1 MRYLFLDKTKNNKLF
16 EVITILYIRGCIIEA
31 NKEDSDQDVL
41 TKEDIKKININL
53 TSDIYFDIQHNREPI
68 TGCRLIENTVI
79 DYPVSI
85 AGQMINP
92 GSWVGTVEV
101 NNTELEQLILNG
113 TIKGF
118 SLFSYANGKTT
129 YKEVL
134 DKADVYPL
142 FISFVEYPAN
152 HILFEVLDRDSYIS
166 KMEDVSLADEKG
178 LIDKIKELLNK
189 YEETSEEEQKIADKE
204 VEEVTEETAV
214 EKADELE
221 DEVVEPGKI
230 EEKTEATDVVESEE
244 SLQPEQLSEDKTVEE
259 EPVVVKEEEETAC
272 EKADE
277 AGTAVETQEKEEPVV
292 EKDETGV
299 TNADL
304 LNVLIE
310 IRNAL
315 VSETEEEIVEDG
327 IVTVEEALAE
337 EPETYIIK
345 QASAKVEDVKEIKQE
360 PKQYFDMF
368 GKKIQ

>member
-1 MRYLFLDKTKNNKLF
+1 M
-16 EVITILYIRGCIIEA
+16 
-31 NKEDSDQDVL
+31 
-41 TKEDIKKININL
+41 
-53 TSDIYFDIQHNREPI
+53 
-68 TGCRLIENTVI
+68 IENTII

-85 AGQMINP
+85 GGQMINP

-101 NNTELEQLILNG
+101 NNSDLEQLILNG

-118 SLFSYANGKTT
+118 SLFSYAGGNTT

-166 KMEDVSLADEKG
+166 KMEDESLADEKG

-189 YEETSEEEQKIADKE
+189 YEETSEEEQNIVDKE
-204 VEEVTEETAV
+204 VEEITEEETAV
-214 EKADELE
+214 EKAEQLE
-221 DEVVEPGKI
+221 DEVVEPQPI
-230 EEKTEATDVVESEE
+230 EEQSTAEDVVETDTQV
-244 SLQPEQLSEDKTVEE
+244 QPQQLSEDKTVEE
-259 EPVVVKEEEETAC
+259 EPVVVKEDVEDTTC
-272 EKADE
+272 QKADE
-277 AGTAVETQEKEEPVV
+277 EPSIAVETQEKEPVV
-292 EKDETGV
+292 EKDETGI

-310 IRNAL
+310 IRDAL
-315 VSETEEEIVEDG
+315 INDSEEEITEEE
-327 IVTVEEALAE
+327 IVTVEEALEE

-345 QASAKVEDVKEIKQE
+345 QASAKVDNVAQNKKE

>member
-1 MRYLFLDKTKNNKLF
+1 M
-16 EVITILYIRGCIIEA
+16 ITILYIRGCIIEA
-31 NKEDSDQDVL
+31 NKEDSDQDIL

-53 TSDIYFDIQHNREPI
+53 TSDIYFDIQHNCEPI

-85 AGQMINP
+85 GGQMINP

-101 NNTELEQLILNG
+101 NNSDLEQLILNG

-118 SLFSYANGKTT
+118 SLFSYAGGNTT

-134 DKADVYPL
+134 DKSDVYPL

-166 KMEDVSLADEKG
+166 KMEDESLADEKS

-189 YEETSEEEQKIADKE
+189 YEETTGEEEAIVDKE
-204 VEEVTEETAV
+204 VEESVADATEEETAV
-214 EKADELE
+214 EKAEELE
-221 DEVVEPGKI
+221 DEVVEPQPI
-230 EEKTEATDVVESEE
+230 EEEATAEDVVETDEKVQPQQLAEE
-244 SLQPEQLSEDKTVEE
+244 KTVEE
-259 EPVVVKEEEETAC
+259 EPVVVKEDCVCDGEEAI
-272 EKADE
+272 
-277 AGTAVETQEKEEPVV
+277 AVETQEEEPVV
-292 EKDETGV
+292 EKDESGI

-304 LNVLIE
+304 LGVLVE
-310 IRNAL
+310 IRDAL
-315 VSETEEEIVEDG
+315 VNNAEEEIVEEE
-327 IVTVEEALAE
+327 VLTVEEALEE

-345 QASAKVEDVKEIKQE
+345 QASAKVEAVAETKKE

-368 GKKIQ
+368 GKKIQQ

>member
-1 MRYLFLDKTKNNKLF
+1 M
-16 EVITILYIRGCIIEA
+16 ITILYIRGCIIEA
-31 NKEDSDQDVL
+31 NKEDSDQDIL

-53 TSDIYFDIQHNREPI
+53 TSDIYFDIQHNCEPI
-68 TGCRLIENTVI
+68 TGCRLIENTII

-85 AGQMINP
+85 GGQMINP

-101 NNTELEQLILNG
+101 NNSDLEQLILNG

-118 SLFSYANGKTT
+118 SLFSYAGGNTT

-166 KMEDVSLADEKG
+166 KMEDESLADEKG

-189 YEETSEEEQKIADKE
+189 YEETSEEKQNIVDKE
-204 VEEVTEETAV
+204 VEEITEEETAV
-214 EKADELE
+214 EKAEELE
-221 DEVVEPGKI
+221 DEVVEPEKI
-230 EEKTEATDVVESEE
+230 EEESEATDVMESDGN
-244 SLQPEQLSEDKTVEE
+244 LQPEQLSEDKTVEE
-259 EPVVVKEEEETAC
+259 EPVVVKEDVEDTTC
-272 EKADE
+272 QKADE
-277 AGTAVETQEKEEPVV
+277 EPSIAVETQEKEPVV
-292 EKDETGV
+292 EKDETGI

-310 IRNAL
+310 IRDAL
-315 VSETEEEIVEDG
+315 INDSEEEITEEE
-327 IVTVEEALAE
+327 IVTVEEALEE

-345 QASAKVEDVKEIKQE
+345 QASAKVDNVAQKKKE

>member
-1 MRYLFLDKTKNNKLF
+1 M
-16 EVITILYIRGCIIEA
+16 ITILYIRGCIIEA
-31 NKEDSDQDVL
+31 NKEDSDQDIL

-53 TSDIYFDIQHNREPI
+53 TSDIYFDIQHNCEPI
-68 TGCRLIENTVI
+68 TGCRLIENTII

-85 AGQMINP
+85 GGQMINP

-101 NNTELEQLILNG
+101 NNSDLEQLILNG

-118 SLFSYANGKTT
+118 SLFSYAGGNTT

-166 KMEDVSLADEKG
+166 KMEDENLADEKS

-189 YEETSEEEQKIADKE
+189 YEETTTEEEPIVDKE
-204 VEEVTEETAV
+204 VEESVVDATDETGV
-214 EKADELE
+214 EKAEQLE
-221 DEVVEPGKI
+221 DEVVDPQPIEEQPTAKDVVETDTQVQPQQLS
-230 EEKTEATDVVESEE
+230 EEKTVE
-244 SLQPEQLSEDKTVEE
+244 K
-259 EPVVVKEEEETAC
+259 
-272 EKADE
+272 
-277 AGTAVETQEKEEPVV
+277 EPVV

-304 LNVLIE
+304 LSVLVE
-310 IRNAL
+310 IRDAL
-315 VSETEEEIVEDG
+315 VNESMEESIEEMA
-327 IVTVEEALAE
+327 TVEEVLE
-337 EPETYIIK
+337 DEPETYIIK
-345 QASAKVEDVKEIKQE
+345 QASAKVDNVAQKKKE

-368 GKKIQ
+368 GKKIQQ

>member
-1 MRYLFLDKTKNNKLF
+1 M
-16 EVITILYIRGCIIEA
+16 ITILYIRGCIIEA
-31 NKEDSDQDVL
+31 NKEDSDQDIL

-53 TSDIYFDIQHNREPI
+53 TSDIYFDIQHNCEPI
-68 TGCRLIENTVI
+68 TGCRLIENTII
-79 DYPVSI
+79 DYPISI
-85 AGQMINP
+85 GGQMINP

-101 NNTELEQLILNG
+101 NNSDLEQLILNG

-118 SLFSYANGKTT
+118 SLFSYAGGNTT

-166 KMEDVSLADEKG
+166 KMEDESLADEKS

-189 YEETSEEEQKIADKE
+189 YEETTEEAIVDKE
-204 VEEVTEETAV
+204 VEESVVDATEESAV
-214 EKADELE
+214 EKAEELE
-221 DEVVEPGKI
+221 DEVVEPQPI
-230 EEKTEATDVVESEE
+230 EEQSTAEDVVETDTEV
-244 SLQPEQLSEDKTVEE
+244 QPQQLSEDKTVEE
-259 EPVVVKEEEETAC
+259 EPVVVKEDEECETVV

-277 AGTAVETQEKEEPVV
+277 EPSIAVETQEKEPVV

-304 LNVLIE
+304 LTVLVE
-310 IRNAL
+310 IRDAL
-315 VSETEEEIVEDG
+315 VNESVEESIEEVA
-327 IVTVEEALAE
+327 TVEEVLEE

-345 QASAKVEDVKEIKQE
+345 QASAKVDNVAQKKKE

-368 GKKIQ
+368 GKKIQQ

>member
-1 MRYLFLDKTKNNKLF
+1 M
-16 EVITILYIRGCIIEA
+16 ITILYIRGCIIEA
-31 NKEDSDQDVL
+31 NKEDSDQDIL

-53 TSDIYFDIQHNREPI
+53 TSDIYFDIQHNCEPI
-68 TGCRLIENTVI
+68 TGCRLIENTII

-85 AGQMINP
+85 GGQMINP

-101 NNTELEQLILNG
+101 NNSDLEQLILNG

-118 SLFSYANGKTT
+118 SLFSYAGGNTT

-166 KMEDVSLADEKG
+166 KMEDENLADEKS

-189 YEETSEEEQKIADKE
+189 YEETTTEEAIVDKE
-204 VEEVTEETAV
+204 VEESVVDATEEETAV
-214 EKADELE
+214 EKAEQLE
-221 DEVVEPGKI
+221 DEVVEPQSI
-230 EEKTEATDVVESEE
+230 EEQPTAEDVVQTDTEVQPQQLSEEKTVE
-244 SLQPEQLSEDKTVEE
+244 K
-259 EPVVVKEEEETAC
+259 EPVVVKEDEECETVV

-277 AGTAVETQEKEEPVV
+277 EPSIAVETQEPVV

-304 LNVLIE
+304 LTVLVE
-310 IRNAL
+310 IRDAL
-315 VSETEEEIVEDG
+315 VNESMEESVEEMA
-327 IVTVEEALAE
+327 TVEEVLEE

-345 QASAKVEDVKEIKQE
+345 QASAKVDNVAQKKKE

-368 GKKIQ
+368 GKKIQQ

>member
-1 MRYLFLDKTKNNKLF
+1 M
-16 EVITILYIRGCIIEA
+16 ITILYIRGCIIEA
-31 NKEDSDQDVL
+31 NKEDSDQDIL

-53 TSDIYFDIQHNREPI
+53 TSDIYFDIQHNCEPI
-68 TGCRLIENTVI
+68 TGCRLIENTII

-85 AGQMINP
+85 GGQMINP

-101 NNTELEQLILNG
+101 NNSDLEQLILNE

-118 SLFSYANGKTT
+118 SLFSYAGGNTT

-166 KMEDVSLADEKG
+166 KMEDENLADEKS

-189 YEETSEEEQKIADKE
+189 YEETTTEEEAIVDKE
-204 VEEVTEETAV
+204 VEESVADATDETAV
-214 EKADELE
+214 EKAEQLE
-221 DEVVEPGKI
+221 DEVVDPQPIEEQPTAKDVVETDTQVQPQQLS
-230 EEKTEATDVVESEE
+230 EEKTVE
-244 SLQPEQLSEDKTVEE
+244 K
-259 EPVVVKEEEETAC
+259 
-272 EKADE
+272 
-277 AGTAVETQEKEEPVV
+277 EPVV

-304 LNVLIE
+304 LSVLVE
-310 IRNAL
+310 IRDAL
-315 VSETEEEIVEDG
+315 VNESMEESIEEMA
-327 IVTVEEALAE
+327 TVEEVLE
-337 EPETYIIK
+337 DEPETYIIK
-345 QASAKVEDVKEIKQE
+345 QASAKVDNVAQKKKE

-368 GKKIQ
+368 GKKIQQ

>member
-1 MRYLFLDKTKNNKLF
+1 M
-16 EVITILYIRGCIIEA
+16 ITILYIRGCIIEA
-31 NKEDSDQDVL
+31 NKEDSDQDIL

-53 TSDIYFDIQHNREPI
+53 TSDIYFDIQHNCEPI
-68 TGCRLIENTVI
+68 TGCRLIENTII

-85 AGQMINP
+85 GGQMINP

-101 NNTELEQLILNG
+101 NNSDLEQLILNG

-118 SLFSYANGKTT
+118 SLFSYAGGNTT

-166 KMEDVSLADEKG
+166 KMEDESLADEKG

-189 YEETSEEEQKIADKE
+189 YEETSEEEQNIVDKE
-204 VEEVTEETAV
+204 VEEITEEESAV
-214 EKADELE
+214 EKAEQLE
-221 DEVVEPGKI
+221 DEVVEPQPI
-230 EEKTEATDVVESEE
+230 EEQSTAEDVVETDT
-244 SLQPEQLSEDKTVEE
+244 QVRPQQLSEDKTVEE
-259 EPVVVKEEEETAC
+259 EPVVVKEDVEDTTC
-272 EKADE
+272 QKADE
-277 AGTAVETQEKEEPVV
+277 EPSIAVETQEKEPVV
-292 EKDETGV
+292 EKDETGI

-310 IRNAL
+310 IRDAL
-315 VSETEEEIVEDG
+315 INDSEEGITEEE
-327 IVTVEEALAE
+327 IVTVEEALEE

-345 QASAKVEDVKEIKQE
+345 QASAKVDNVAQNKKE

>member
-1 MRYLFLDKTKNNKLF
+1 
-16 EVITILYIRGCIIEA
+16 
-31 NKEDSDQDVL
+31 
-41 TKEDIKKININL
+41 
-53 TSDIYFDIQHNREPI
+53 
-68 TGCRLIENTVI
+68 
-79 DYPVSI
+79 
-85 AGQMINP
+85 MINP

-101 NNTELEQLILNG
+101 NNSDLEQLILNG

-118 SLFSYANGKTT
+118 SLFSYAGGNTT

-166 KMEDVSLADEKG
+166 KMEDESLADEKS

-189 YEETSEEEQKIADKE
+189 YEETSEEEQNIVDKE
-204 VEEVTEETAV
+204 VEEITEEETAV
-214 EKADELE
+214 EKAEELE
-221 DEVVEPGKI
+221 DEVVEPEKI
-230 EEKTEATDVVESEE
+230 EEKSEATDVVESEE

-259 EPVVVKEEEETAC
+259 EPVVVKEDVENTTC
-272 EKADE
+272 QKADE
-277 AGTAVETQEKEEPVV
+277 EPSVAVETQEEEPVV
-292 EKDETGV
+292 EKDETGI

-304 LNVLIE
+304 LGVLIE
-310 IRNAL
+310 IRDAL
-315 VSETEEEIVEDG
+315 IKDVEEEVIEEE
-327 IVTVEEALAE
+327 IVTVEEALEE

-345 QASAKVEDVKEIKQE
+345 QASAKVEEVAQKKEE

>member
-1 MRYLFLDKTKNNKLF
+1 M
-16 EVITILYIRGCIIEA
+16 ITILYIRGCIIEA
-31 NKEDSDQDVL
+31 NKEDSDQDIL

-53 TSDIYFDIQHNREPI
+53 TSDIYFDIQHNCEPI

-101 NNTELEQLILNG
+101 NNSELEQLILNG

-118 SLFSYANGKTT
+118 SLFSYAGGNTT

-134 DKADVYPL
+134 DKSDVYPL

-166 KMEDVSLADEKG
+166 KMEGENLADEKS
-178 LIDKIKELLNK
+178 LIDKIKELLTK
-189 YEETSEEEQKIADKE
+189 YEESTDEEETIVDKE
-204 VEEVTEETAV
+204 VEESVAEATEEETAV
-214 EKADELE
+214 EKAEELE
-221 DEVVEPGKI
+221 DEVVEPQPI
-230 EEKTEATDVVESEE
+230 EEQPQAEDVVETDTEV
-244 SLQPEQLSEDKTVEE
+244 QPQQLSEDKTIEE
-259 EPVVVKEEEETAC
+259 EPVVVKEEENVC
-272 EKADE
+272 QKADE
-277 AGTAVETQEKEEPVV
+277 EPSVEIETQEEEPVV

-304 LNVLIE
+304 LSVLVE
-310 IRNAL
+310 IRDAL
-315 VSETEEEIVEDG
+315 VSDDIEESVEEEM
-327 IVTVEEALAE
+327 VTVEEVLTEDE
-337 EPETYIIK
+337 EPLETYIIK
-345 QASAKVEDVKEIKQE
+345 QASAKVEAVTETKKE

-368 GKKIQ
+368 GKKIQQ

>member
-1 MRYLFLDKTKNNKLF
+1 M
-16 EVITILYIRGCIIEA
+16 ITILYIRGCIIEA
-31 NKEDSDQDVL
+31 NKEDSDQDIL

-53 TSDIYFDIQHNREPI
+53 TSDIYFDIQHNCEPI
-68 TGCRLIENTVI
+68 TGCRLIENTII
-79 DYPVSI
+79 DYPISI
-85 AGQMINP
+85 GGQMINP

-101 NNTELEQLILNG
+101 NNSDLEQLILNG

-118 SLFSYANGKTT
+118 SLFSYAGGNTT

-166 KMEDVSLADEKG
+166 KMEDENLADEKS

-189 YEETSEEEQKIADKE
+189 YEETSEEEQNIVDKE
-204 VEEVTEETAV
+204 DEEITEE
-214 EKADELE
+214 EH
-221 DEVVEPGKI
+221 
-230 EEKTEATDVVESEE
+230 
-244 SLQPEQLSEDKTVEE
+244 
-259 EPVVVKEEEETAC
+259 VVVKEDVEDTAC
-272 EKADE
+272 QKADE
-277 AGTAVETQEKEEPVV
+277 EPSIAVETQEEEEPVV
-292 EKDETGV
+292 EKDETGI

-304 LNVLIE
+304 LSVLIE
-310 IRNAL
+310 IRDAL
-315 VSETEEEIVEDG
+315 INDVEEEVI
-327 IVTVEEALAE
+327 EEEVLEE

-345 QASAKVEDVKEIKQE
+345 QASAKVEAVAENKKE

>member
-1 MRYLFLDKTKNNKLF
+1 M
-16 EVITILYIRGCIIEA
+16 ITILYIRGCIIEA
-31 NKEDSDQDVL
+31 NKEDSDQDIL

-53 TSDIYFDIQHNREPI
+53 TSDIYFDIQHNCEPI
-68 TGCRLIENTVI
+68 NGCRLIENTII
-79 DYPVSI
+79 DYPISI
-85 AGQMINP
+85 GGQMINP

-101 NNTELEQLILNG
+101 NNSDLEQLILNG

-118 SLFSYANGKTT
+118 SLFSYAGGNTT

-166 KMEDVSLADEKG
+166 KMEDESLADEKS

-189 YEETSEEEQKIADKE
+189 YEETSEEEQNIVDKE
-204 VEEVTEETAV
+204 VEEITEEETAV
-214 EKADELE
+214 EKAEELE
-221 DEVVEPGKI
+221 DEVVEPEKI
-230 EEKTEATDVVESEE
+230 EEKSEATDVVESEE

-259 EPVVVKEEEETAC
+259 EPVVVKEDVENTTC
-272 EKADE
+272 QKADE
-277 AGTAVETQEKEEPVV
+277 EPSVAVETQEEEPVV
-292 EKDETGV
+292 EKDETGI

-304 LNVLIE
+304 LGVLIE
-310 IRNAL
+310 IRDAL
-315 VSETEEEIVEDG
+315 IKDVEEEVIEEE
-327 IVTVEEALAE
+327 IVTVEEALEE

-345 QASAKVEDVKEIKQE
+345 QASAKVEEVAQKKEE